1 MPSHL
6 SATNN
11 LDPGESLGLFI
22 TDLFSLSLSTFC
34 LAIALH
40 LEPLNKKSNFAVENT
55 RQSEGERQ
63 FYSIKHVFPAKDT
76 QGFTI
81 VIVTVD
87 PAHFNRADMK
97 TLACRLNK
105 TFSQSSRMKAGLL
118 DDENVARLFLSGNL
132 EMPEFGK
139 AQRGLYYLDRAT
151 RKEYIQFSTK
161 RDKPNNEVRIKVKCD
176 T

>member
-1 MPSHL
+1 M
-6 SATNN
+6 
-11 LDPGESLGLFI
+11 
-22 TDLFSLSLSTFC
+22 
-34 LAIALH
+34 ALH
-40 LEPLNKKSNFAVENT
+40 VQPLSKKSNFSVENT

-63 FYSIKHVFPAKDT
+63 FYGIKRVFPAKET

-105 TFSQSSRMKAGLL
+105 KFPQSSRMKAALL

-132 EMPEFGK
+132 EMPEFNKG
-139 AQRGLYYLDRAT
+139 QRGLYYLDRAKG
-151 RKEYIQFSTK
+151 KEYIQFSTK
-161 RDKPNNEVRIKVKCD
+161 RDKPNDEVRIKVKCD